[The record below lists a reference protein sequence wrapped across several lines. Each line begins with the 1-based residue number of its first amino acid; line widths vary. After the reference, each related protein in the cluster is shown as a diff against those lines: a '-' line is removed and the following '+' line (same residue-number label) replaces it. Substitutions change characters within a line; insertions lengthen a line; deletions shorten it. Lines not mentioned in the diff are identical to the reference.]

1 MAPRLRTVVTRLRRA
16 GQRGAQSLE
25 WLALGSFV
33 VALMAGATRY
43 AGGAGDALG
52 RAITEHVQAV
62 VGGR

>member
-1 MAPRLRTVVTRLRRA
+1 
-16 GQRGAQSLE
+16 
-25 WLALGSFV
+25 V